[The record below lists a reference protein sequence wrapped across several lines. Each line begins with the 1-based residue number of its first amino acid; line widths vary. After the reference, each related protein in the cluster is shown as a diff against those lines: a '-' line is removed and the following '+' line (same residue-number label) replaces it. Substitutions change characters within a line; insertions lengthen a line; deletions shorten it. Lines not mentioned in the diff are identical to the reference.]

1 MVCIVVRDFREKL
14 VSGNVSQRKPKEQS
28 EKEGKLQSPLLI
40 TKQNRN
46 ELYEK
51 ANALEKDNLNL
62 VFAETN

>member
-1 MVCIVVRDFREKL
+1 M
-14 VSGNVSQRKPKEQS
+14 SGNVSQRKPKEQS
-28 EKEGKLQSPLLI
+28 EKEAKLQSPLLI

-46 ELYEK
+46 DLYEK